1 MILAMNGNDRFGTLQ
16 RFVVEQEKIKAN
28 YPSLLDR
35 KDWMIYVGS
44 IKEKSRLAVALLD
57 ELDKSL
63 TDDNDL
69 SFHVIEAR
77 VQAVETHRMANSLW
91 WTGVFRPVTVFSA
104 KGERVRAQYDIL
116 SGLIQHVFMLLGKAD
131 LVARISRAM

>member
-1 MILAMNGNDRFGTLQ
+1 MILAMNGKQRFSTPQ
-16 RFVVEQEKIKAN
+16 RFVVEQEKIRAN

-35 KDWMIYVGS
+35 KDWMIYVGR
-44 IKEKSRLAVALLD
+44 IKEKAFLAVEYLD
-57 ELDKSL
+57 EMSDKL
-63 TDDNDL
+63 TDDSEL

-77 VQAVETHRMANSLW
+77 AQAVETHRIASSLRW
-91 WTGVFRPVTVFSA
+91 IGVFIPVTSFSA
-104 KGERVRAQYDIL
+104 KGERLREQYDIL